1 MKPQNHRPV
10 GQLLRAKCTIPPARQ
25 GVVVRQRLH
34 DLLLGNAAT
43 RLTVV
48 AAPAG
53 WGKTTL
59 LSQWAHD
66 PAERR
71 NIAWVSLDE
80 SDDEPVRFWSY
91 VLTALGAYGIGVR
104 ALAAL
109 GASGI
114 QPVDLAIPML
124 LNELQSGSAEAVLVL
139 DDYHRLGNPQVHE
152 GVEFFL
158 AYLPPAMRLVVA
170 GRADPPLPLALL
182 RARGELT
189 EIRIS
194 DLTFS
199 TAEAGKLLVAV
210 GGTPLDD
217 TTVTGLCERTEGWA
231 AGLQL
236 TALTLR
242 GSSTPTA
249 SAGSIRRDDRH
260 ILDYF
265 ATEVVCRLPPE
276 HRDLL
281 VRTSVLERLS
291 GPLCDAVLERF
302 GSAAILAELDR
313 SDLFVVALD
322 GQHEWYRCHQLF
334 RDALHSELTPDLAR
348 ETLVRASDWY
358 LTEGSLSEAI
368 GHRIRAGD
376 HEGAAALLR
385 SSVPWFLERAAL
397 GTHLQLGD
405 QLDRTIAHADP
416 QLCVSLAWAAGLSGE
431 YTRMDPW
438 LDAADRLITD
448 DVPPLDGWHSLRGAA
463 LTMRAVQRQAEADIN
478 GALQCAEQAVAR
490 ETDTTVA
497 GYVLSRLILGG
508 ALLVD
513 DRAGDAL
520 PVLDD
525 AWRRAGELG
534 LAPLLGLQAACS
546 LALALFQSGRL
557 QDARQLCTR
566 LAPVVEA
573 VEDAWGDTVAP
584 GVPRLQMVQGRLA
597 LRDGDLAGAQRALR
611 RAVAQA
617 RVWAP
622 PSHLVSALTSLAE
635 AELAA
640 GDTAAARAALTEAR
654 ETGDAEPIWP
664 SSRREL
670 AAVEARIG
678 RGSARAARRAGLVL
692 EELTDRELSILRMLP
707 GPASQREIGAA
718 LYLSINTV
726 KGYTKALYRKLGAAT
741 RQEAVSRARESGLI

>member
-1 MKPQNHRPV
+1 V
-10 GQLLRAKCTIPPARQ
+10 L
-25 GVVVRQRLH
+25 RQRLH
-34 DLLLGNAAT
+34 ELLLGNGAT

-91 VLTALGAYGIGVR
+91 VLTALGVYGIGVR

-109 GASGI
+109 GASGT
-114 QPVDLAIPML
+114 QPVDLAVPML
-124 LNELQSGSAEAVLVL
+124 LNELESASAEAVLVL
-139 DDYHRLGNPQVHE
+139 DDYHRLCNPQVHE
-152 GVEFFL
+152 SVEFLL

-170 GRADPPLPLALL
+170 GRADPPLPLARL
-182 RARGELT
+182 RARGDLT

-199 TAEAGKLLVAV
+199 NVEAVELLVEV
-210 GGTPLDD
+210 GGAPLDD
-217 TTVTGLCERTEGWA
+217 TTMAGLLERTEGWA

-242 GSSTPTA
+242 GAATPA
-249 SAGSIRRDDRH
+249 AGAATIRRDDRH
-260 ILDYF
+260 ILDFF
-265 ATEVVCRLPPE
+265 ATEVVCRLRPE

-291 GPLCDAVLERF
+291 GPLCDVVLERTD
-302 GSAAILAELDR
+302 SAGILAELDR
-313 SDLFVVALD
+313 SDLFVVPLD
-322 GQHEWYRCHQLF
+322 GQREWYRCHQLF
-334 RDALHSELTPDLAR
+334 RDALRRELTPDLAR
-348 ETLVRASDWY
+348 ETLVRASNWY

-368 GHRIRAGD
+368 GHRITAGD
-376 HEGAAALLR
+376 HEEAAALLR
-385 SSVPWFLERAAL
+385 SSIPWFLERAAL
-397 GTHLQLGD
+397 GTYLQLGD
-405 QLDRTIAHADP
+405 RLDQTVAHADP
-416 QLCVSLAWAAGLSGE
+416 RLCVSLAWAAGLSGE

-448 DVPPLDGWHSLRGAA
+448 DVAPLGGWHSLRAAA
-463 LTMRAVQRQAEADIN
+463 LTMRAVQRQAEADIS
-478 GALQCAEQAVAR
+478 GALLCAEQAVAR
-490 ETDTTVA
+490 ETDATVA
-497 GYVLSRLILGG
+497 GYVLSRLILGS

-513 DRAGDAL
+513 DRAEDAL

-534 LAPLLGLQAACS
+534 LPPLLGLQAACS
-546 LALALFQSGRL
+546 LALALFDSGRFE
-557 QDARQLCTR
+557 DARQLCAR
-566 LAPVVEA
+566 LAPVVQA
-573 VEDAWGDTVAP
+573 VEDSWGDTTAP
-584 GVPRLQMVQGRLA
+584 GVPRLQMVRGRLA
-597 LRDGDLAGAQRALR
+597 LRDGDRAGAQRALR
-611 RAVAQA
+611 GAVAQA

-622 PSHLVSALTSLAE
+622 PSHLVAALTSLAE
-635 AELAA
+635 AEFAA

-654 ETGDAEPIWP
+654 ETADADSIWP

-670 AAVEARIG
+670 AAVEARVG
-678 RGSARAARRAGLVL
+678 RGSVRAARRAGLVL

-726 KGYTKALYRKLGAAT
+726 KGYTKALYRKLGAAS
-741 RQEAVSRARESGLI
+741 RQEAVSRAREFGLI